1 MCAIKHTAI
10 FKEDLYGCFCEWR
23 SGINLSKILAT
34 MKHYKKKLSWWSNFK
49 KIYFPLFWFSLKQIL
64 GSKRK
69 CLSHYR
75 LFLFHDVQIFL
86 FAAKNENWNYRSKT
100 PGIFPNFL
108 IGTYRTERTLKKLFK
123 LNIFEDI
130 YSILPKNF
138 KHSQLLIEQT
148 KDV

>member
-10 FKEDLYGCFCEWR
+10 FKEDLCGCFCEWR

-64 GSKRK
+64 GSERK
-69 CLSHYR
+69 CLSHYQ

-100 PGIFPNFL
+100 PASFL
-108 IGTYRTERTLKKLFK
+108 IFWLGLTVLKELWRILKLLK
-123 LNIFEDI
+123 LNIFGR
-130 YSILPKNF
+130 YLFNPSKKFLTFSAASGTN
-138 KHSQLLIEQT
+138 
-148 KDV
+148 